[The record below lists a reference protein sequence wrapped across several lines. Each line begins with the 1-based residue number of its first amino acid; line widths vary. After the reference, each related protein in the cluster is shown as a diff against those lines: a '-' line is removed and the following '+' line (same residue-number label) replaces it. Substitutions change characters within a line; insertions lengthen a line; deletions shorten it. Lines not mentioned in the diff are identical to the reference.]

1 MTSNVPIGAS
11 MLRKEDFRFMTGK
24 GSYIDDI
31 QQPDTLWMGLVR
43 SPYAHAKI
51 LSIDT
56 SPALDLQGVASCAT
70 GEDMAKVM
78 PPLPV
83 FRPPN
88 MRSLARFALAK
99 GKVRYAGE
107 PVAAVLA
114 TDRAVAEDAVE
125 LVKVDYERLPVK
137 MALEDVAE
145 KGSPLVYDEWGD
157 NLANS
162 ETISRGDVD
171 SAFSKADKI
180 VSAKISMNRMSAAP
194 IETRGVLASFD
205 HKLQTLTVWMPNQH
219 PTWTKGYLAGVL
231 RIPES
236 NVRLIC
242 PDIGGAFGSKGGL
255 TQPELIL
262 ACLLSIKYRKPVKWI
277 ESRREH
283 FTGSTLGRGQ
293 VHNIE
298 LAMTNEGEILGLK
311 DKFLYDAGVIGFLTM
326 RGPPINA
333 QIIPNGYRIKNYR
346 ITYDCI
352 ATHKP
357 ADGPVRGY
365 AQIESTFAMERI
377 IDIAARELDLDPSV
391 VRMKNL
397 VSEEEMPYDTGN
409 GRVYDGG
416 KYGECLQNVLDL
428 AHYSDFKQEQQMAR
442 EEGRYIGLGM
452 AFHCNSSA
460 QGPSKKLGRAVY
472 EYASVRVD
480 NNGKA
485 TVITGASP
493 QGQGQETTLAQ
504 ICASELPI
512 DPGDIRVLYGDTSI
526 VPIAIGTFASRTAVV
541 AGSAVLIASRKVKEK
556 MKIVASH
563 LLEVPK
569 ESLIFKP
576 EGIFAQDGKSLTT
589 KEIAVASYD
598 KLNLPQGVEPGL
610 ESSAIF
616 DPPDYTFHYGAHVAK
631 VEVNTTSGSVKI
643 LDYYAVS
650 DSGTLINPLIVKGQ
664 LIGGTISGIGNAL
677 LEEMVYSDDGQ
688 PLSST
693 FMDYLLPLS
702 TDAPNIKVEHME
714 TPSPLNPLGARGA
727 GEGGIYGAVP
737 SIINAIDDALSPFN
751 IISPEAPVTPE
762 KLWKLIRDSST
773 LSPKN

>member
-1 MTSNVPIGAS
+1 
-11 MLRKEDFRFMTGK
+11 MLRKEDLRFMTGK

-31 QQPDTLWMGLVR
+31 IQPNTLWMGLVR
-43 SPYAHAKI
+43 SPYAHARI
-51 LSIDT
+51 LGMDT
-56 SPALDLQGVASCAT
+56 SQALALDGIVSCVT
-70 GEDMAKVM
+70 GEEMGKVM

-83 FRPPN
+83 YRPQN
-88 MRSLARFALAK
+88 MRSLVRYALAI
-99 GKVRYAGE
+99 GKVRYVGE
-107 PVAAVLA
+107 PVAAVIA
-114 TDRAVAEDAVE
+114 TSREVAEDAVE
-125 LVKVDYERLPVK
+125 LVKVEYERLPVK
-137 MALEDVAE
+137 MALEEAAK

-171 SAFSKADKI
+171 AAFAKADKI
-180 VSAKISMNRMSAAP
+180 ISEKIFMNRMSASP
-194 IETRGVLASFD
+194 IETRGVLAFYD

-262 ACLLSIKYRKPVKWI
+262 TCLLSMRLKKPVKWI
-277 ESRREH
+277 ESRRAH
-283 FTGSTLGRGQ
+283 FTGATLGRGQ
-293 VHNIE
+293 LHAIE
-298 LAMTNEGEILGLK
+298 LAMTKEGEILGLK

-333 QIIPNGYRIKNYR
+333 QIIPNGYRIKNYQ
-346 ITYDCI
+346 ISYDCI

-365 AQIESTFAMERI
+365 AQIESTFVMERI
-377 IDIAARELDLDPSV
+377 IDIAAKELNLDPSV
-391 VRMKNL
+391 VRLKNL

-416 KYGECLQNVLDL
+416 RYGKCLKNVLAL
-428 AHYSDFKQEQQMAR
+428 ANYPDFKQEQEVAR
-442 EEGRYIGLGM
+442 KEGRYLGLGM

-472 EYASVRVD
+472 EYASVRLD
-480 NNGKA
+480 SKGRA

-504 ICASELPI
+504 ICASELPL
-512 DPGDIRVLYGDTSI
+512 DPRDIRVLYGDTSI
-526 VPIAIGTFASRTAVV
+526 VPVAIGTFASRTAAL
-541 AGSAVLIASRKVKEK
+541 AGSAVLIAARKIKEK

-576 EGIFAQDGKSLTT
+576 EGIFTQDGRSLSM
-589 KEIAVASYD
+589 KEIALASYE
-598 KLNLPQGVEPGL
+598 KLNLPLGVEPGL
-610 ESSAIF
+610 EASAIF

-631 VEVNTTSGSVKI
+631 VEVNLTSGSVKI
-643 LDYYAVS
+643 LHYYAVS
-650 DSGTLINPLIVKGQ
+650 DSGNMINPLIVKGQ
-664 LIGGTISGIGNAL
+664 LVGGTINGIGNAL
-677 LEEMVYSDDGQ
+677 LEEMVYSEDGQ
-688 PLSST
+688 LLSST

-702 TDAPNIKVEHME
+702 TDAPNIIVEHME
-714 TPSPLNPLGARGA
+714 TPTAMNPLGARGA

-737 SIINAIDDALSPFN
+737 AIINAIDDALSPFN
-751 IISPEAPVTPE
+751 VRALEAPVTPE
-762 KLWKLIRDSST
+762 RLWKLIR
-773 LSPKN
+773 KGY